1 LKTILAFDKSTH
13 PVSPS
18 AGAYHYIAAGV
29 FTHPRP
35 EAVIDDLEKLANSIA
50 AFERI
55 AEPRLLSL
63 RIAASGQKRNFL

>member
-35 EAVIDDLEKLANSIA
+35 EAVPRKYVKEKTA
-50 AFERI
+50 RV
-55 AEPRLLSL
+55 
-63 RIAASGQKRNFL
+63 